1 MKRVAIWIGGALL
14 LLLMLGLAGVAFALS
29 RFDARAEIERQ
40 VEAAL
45 GRDMTIAGPVGVNF
59 FPVIGFRAEDV
70 ALANVTGGQA
80 AHLLEAKSLTVGV
93 GARALM
99 DRRIEVH
106 ELVFNQP
113 RLNLEVDAAGQPN
126 WIFKPASAPRPPQP
140 GAKPAPVQDM
150 RLHGARIVKGR
161 VAYANRKTNSAYVL
175 EDLDMALSLDSLDLP
190 LQAKGGAVYQGE
202 ELKFETVL
210 AKPRAVLNGG
220 QAPLTFTLTSNRVD
234 ADFDGSFETKSGAL
248 VGAVTVSGA
257 DLRSLAD
264 WIGAPL
270 GAGAGF
276 ANFSVVGQLKMA
288 PKSASF
294 DNASLTLDAIAGRG
308 DFLVET
314 SGAVPLV
321 SGRLELTAP
330 LDLNPYLAP
339 RVEAAGAAPVVTI
352 EAVDVAAPAWS
363 QARIDLAG
371 LKAFNANLELTTQ
384 AIQVQKVKLDRS
396 QLSFVLAGGKL
407 VATLS
412 DMGLYGG
419 TGTGQFELDGSGP
432 EMAMRQ
438 KMDVKGLAAAQFLA
452 DAVGFS
458 QLEGAAELSMDI
470 SGRGAT
476 QDALMKSLTGNT
488 RLSLTEGG
496 LRGVD
501 LGGLSRTI
509 GNALD
514 GKLIAPNARTGFSA
528 FSANFRLVD
537 GVAATKDLRVSM
549 ADAEIT
555 AAGVIDIGGRKIDMR
570 LTPRV
575 KSVLSRLGGP
585 LRGAGVSFPFHVS
598 GGWDKVG
605 YVSDLRG
612 QAKAA
617 VEARARAVLDAPQA
631 RPRP

>member
-14 LLLMLGLAGVAFALS
+14 LLLMLGLATVAFALS

-40 VEAAL
+40 VETAL
-45 GRDMTIAGPVGVNF
+45 GRDLTISGPVGVNF
-59 FPVIGFRAEDV
+59 FPVVGFRAEDV
-70 ALANVTGGQA
+70 ALANLTGGDA
-80 AHLLEAKSLTVGV
+80 VHLMTAKSLTVGV

-99 DRRIEVH
+99 QRRIEVH
-106 ELVFNQP
+106 ELVFAEPQ
-113 RLNLEVDAAGQPN
+113 LNLEVDAAGQPN
-126 WIFKPASAPRPPQP
+126 WVFKPAAPSKPPQP

-150 RLHGARIVKGR
+150 RLQGARIVKGR
-161 VAYANRKTNSAYVL
+161 IAYANRKTNSAYVL
-175 EDLDMALSLDSLDLP
+175 DDVDMDLSLDSLDQP
-190 LQAKGGAVYQGE
+190 LQAKGAATYQAQQI
-202 ELKFETVL
+202 KFETVL
-210 AKPRAVLNGG
+210 AKPRALLSGG
-220 QAPLTFTLTSNRVD
+220 QAPLSVTLKSDPVD
-234 ADFDGSFETKSGAL
+234 ADFEGSFDTKSGGL

-257 DLRSLAD
+257 DLRNLAR

-294 DNASLTLDAIAGRG
+294 ENASLTLDSISGRG

-339 RVEAAGAAPVVTI
+339 RVETAGAGPVVTI
-352 EAVDVAAPAWS
+352 EAVNVSAPEWS
-363 QARIDLAG
+363 KARIDLTG

-384 AIQVQKVKLDRS
+384 AIQVQKIKLDRS
-396 QLSFVLAGGKL
+396 RLSFVLAGGKL

-419 TGTGQFELDGSGP
+419 AGTGQFELDGSGP
-432 EMAMRQ
+432 EVAMRQ
-438 KMDVKGLAAAQFLA
+438 KLDVKGLAAAQFLA
-452 DAVGFS
+452 DAVGFG
-458 QLEGAAELSMDI
+458 QLEGAAELNLDI

-476 QDALMKSLTGNT
+476 QADLMKSLTGNT

-496 LRGVD
+496 LKGVD

-514 GKLIAPNARTGFSA
+514 GKLIAPNSRTGFSK

-555 AAGVIDIGGRKIDMR
+555 AAGVIDIGGRSIDLR
-570 LTPRV
+570 LTPKV

-598 GGWDKVG
+598 GRWDKIG

-617 VEARARAVLDAPQA
+617 VEARARAILDAPAA
-631 RPRP
+631 RKP